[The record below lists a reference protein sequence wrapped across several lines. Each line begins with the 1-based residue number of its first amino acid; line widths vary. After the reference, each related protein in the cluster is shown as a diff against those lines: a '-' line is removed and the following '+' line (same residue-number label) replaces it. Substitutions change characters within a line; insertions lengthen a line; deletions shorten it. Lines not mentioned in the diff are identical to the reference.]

1 VTCGAL
7 DTPDGEATKADTGIM
22 GVACQAAALAA
33 AGLVEELE
41 AKRKD
46 EGEDELDKRLGV
58 VEERKVGRL
67 IVEVDGDGPVVA
79 CCFGGLCHVSSPWG

>member
-1 VTCGAL
+1 
-7 DTPDGEATKADTGIM
+7 M
-22 GVACQAAALAA
+22 GVARQAAALAA
-33 AGLVEELE
+33 AGLVYELE

-79 CCFGGLCHVSSPWG
+79 CRFGGLSHVSPPVQMAMRADETW